1 MAEDFT
7 SNENVLE
14 WEGSE
19 EQKKM
24 IAALGFDPYA
34 GLFKEERSPRRKN
47 RERTEQEALLQRLR
61 RVEGQVRGVTKMVES
76 GAYCTDIL
84 NQVTAIRSALSAFS
98 RELLAS
104 HIRTCVVEGLREG
117 NEEVIEELVRT
128 MERMTKG

>member
-7 SNENVLE
+7 YNENAAD

-19 EQKKM
+19 AQKALV
-24 IAALGFDPYA
+24 AALGYDPYPGA
-34 GLFKEERSPRRKN
+34 SQSRPPRRKN

-104 HIRTCVVEGLREG
+104 HIRTCVVKGLQEGD
-117 NEEVIEELVRT
+117 EEVVEELVRT
-128 MERMTKG
+128 VERMTKG

>member
-1 MAEDFT
+1 MSEDFT
-7 SNENVLE
+7 PNVME

-19 EQKKM
+19 EQKRM
-24 IAALGFDPYA
+24 IAALGYDPYA
-34 GLFKEERSPRRKN
+34 GLFGDPAPRRKN
-47 RERTEQEALLQRLR
+47 RE

>member
-7 SNENVLE
+7 YDENTAD
-14 WEGSE
+14 WEGSKAQE
-19 EQKKM
+19 AM
-24 IAALGFDPYA
+24 IAALGYDPYSGA
-34 GLFKEERSPRRKN
+34 PSSRPPRRKN

-104 HIRTCVVEGLREG
+104 HIRTCVVKGLQEGD
-117 NEEVIEELVRT
+117 EEVVEELVRT
-128 MERMTKG
+128 VERMTKG

>member
-1 MAEDFT
+1 MSEDFT
-7 SNENVLE
+7 PNVME

-19 EQKKM
+19 EQKRM
-24 IAALGFDPYA
+24 IAALGYDPYA
-34 GLFKEERSPRRKN
+34 GLFGDPAPRRKN

-104 HIRTCVVEGLREG
+104 HIRTWVVEGLREG